1 MAHFSVKQRA
11 PFRKSLMALRA
22 AFSAAVWAANGVLL
36 RDPLNPALPA
46 LAQDTTLPILSVSV
60 TIVLLKVAWT
70 WAIPTRTSFRSFLR
84 PAFFRGTGG
93 LAASAMAYA
102 PAFFGAAAGAGAA
115 VAGFFF
121 TITPRRGPLRVR
133 ALVCVRWPRTG
144 RPFRCRIPR

>member
-1 MAHFSVKQRA
+1 
-11 PFRKSLMALRA
+11 MALRA

-46 LAQDTTLPILSVSV
+46 LAQATTLPILSVSV

-84 PAFFRGTGG
+84 PTFFRGTGG

-102 PAFFGAAAGAGAA
+102 PAFFGAAAGGRAAAG
-115 VAGFFF
+115 GLFFPPPPP
-121 TITPRRGPLRVR
+121 PRPLRGP
-133 ALVCVRWPRTG
+133 P
-144 RPFRCRIPR
+144 